1 MWLSGII
8 SDNMKKNKGN
18 IIEEI
23 FKIPVEGQVIVI
35 NTDNGFVKDTI
46 ESKII
51 SHICSKNRKVTY
63 IERIKDRNE
72 DVDDMVSANP
82 KKYAGKLQILCM
94 GNCVIEDFGTSLI
107 DYEDSDYFL
116 MRSQGFLADKDQMD
130 ALLQDEHFYPR
141 YICNPIDIVSLKE
154 IKRISD
160 YLKKPFIIMIDKAEL
175 PRYAKWVHFRD
186 IETVKSEYDREMPDL
201 IDLLA
206 FVHAGTSYIE
216 TMKMTLKIAVFNRN
230 QAVFKNSCYEFKK
243 RKLYEI
249 PATEETNS
257 LNGAAFLGLDL
268 HDCIEF
274 ANYWEHLGD
283 KSEIS
288 VDSGGT
294 KDVFW
299 EIEEQ

>member
-51 SHICSKNRKVTY
+51 SHICNKNKRVTY

-72 DVDDMVSANP
+72 DVDDLVSANP
-82 KKYAGKLQILCM
+82 EKYDGKLRILCM
-94 GNCVIEDFGTSLI
+94 NNCVIEDFGISLI

-116 MRSQGFLADKDQMD
+116 MRSQGFLADKDQID
-130 ALLQDEHFYPR
+130 ALLHDEFIFPR
-141 YICNPIDIVSLKE
+141 DICNHIDSLSLSE

-160 YLKKPFIIMIDKAEL
+160 YLKKPFIIMIDKSEL
-175 PRYAKWVHFRD
+175 PTYARWVHFRD
-186 IETVKSEYDREMPDL
+186 IEMVKNEYDHEMPDL
-201 IDLLA
+201 IDSLV

-216 TMKMTLKIAVFNRN
+216 TMKMTLKIAAFNRN
-230 QAVFKNSCYEFKK
+230 QAVFKNSCYEFRK

-288 VDSGGT
+288 ENSGGA

-299 EIEEQ
+299 EIED